1 MLFWWFPDA
10 PSLSEKECLESPK
23 VMMEVWRDI
32 DDDDDESRKCMLV
45 NDAAANVV
53 EIKARKSIERQRNRV
68 QSKIDQLY
76 ERDESL
82 RVNLPMA
89 PSMLRLALPA
99 LLPLEME
106 EASEL
111 GTRWALGLD
120 SLTKL
125 AAPPRP
131 MW

>member
-10 PSLSEKECLESPK
+10 PSLSEKECLESPQGHDGG
-23 VMMEVWRDI
+23 WRDI

-45 NDAAANVV
+45 NDAAANDV
-53 EIKARKSIERQRNRV
+53 EIKARKSIEGQRNKV
-68 QSKIDQLY
+68 QSKIDRLY

>member
-1 MLFWWFPDA
+1 
-10 PSLSEKECLESPK
+10 
-23 VMMEVWRDI
+23 
-32 DDDDDESRKCMLV
+32 MLV

-53 EIKARKSIERQRNRV
+53 EIKARKSTERQRKVRSTSNV
-68 QSKIDQLY
+68 Y

>member
-1 MLFWWFPDA
+1 MRG
-10 PSLSEKECLESPK
+10 K
-23 VMMEVWRDI
+23 
-32 DDDDDESRKCMLV
+32 
-45 NDAAANVV
+45 
-53 EIKARKSIERQRNRV
+53 RQV
-68 QSKIDQLY
+68 KIDRLY

-99 LLPLEME
+99 LLPLEID

-111 GTRWALGLD
+111 GTRWAVGLD
-120 SLTKL
+120 SLTKF

>member
-32 DDDDDESRKCMLV
+32 DDDDESRKCMLV